1 MLVATSGNCL
11 STQENSVI
19 CTESVFV
26 FSMTP
31 WIRSGYWET
40 EGPHMAKRNHVL
52 PYNEAE
58 IGTLWLKRI
67 SRHMSNKY
75 EYKG

>member
-1 MLVATSGNCL
+1 
-11 STQENSVI
+11 
-19 CTESVFV
+19 
-26 FSMTP
+26 
-31 WIRSGYWET
+31 
-40 EGPHMAKRNHVL
+40 MAKRNHVL